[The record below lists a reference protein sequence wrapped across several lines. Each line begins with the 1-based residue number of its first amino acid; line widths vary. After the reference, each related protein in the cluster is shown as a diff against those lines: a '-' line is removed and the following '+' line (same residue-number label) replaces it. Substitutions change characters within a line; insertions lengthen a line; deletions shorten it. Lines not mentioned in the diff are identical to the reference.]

1 VRSSDVDG
9 STDGLAPGEGQP
21 ALERPRPA
29 VRADEAELAAIY
41 EARRGEVFG
50 FLLRMT
56 HDADEADDLVQET
69 FIKLVREA
77 RAGRMPDDVRPWLYR
92 VAANAAISRKRR
104 FATFGR
110 LVPRLL
116 DRGEPERPE
125 GEVVRHERDAEV
137 RAVLDRLHPEARAAL
152 LMAAQGFSGH
162 EIAEALRKSDGATRT
177 LMCRARVELR
187 RMLAATEAGS

>member
-1 VRSSDVDG
+1 VDSSV
-9 STDGLAPGEGQP
+9 DGLAPDEGQP

-104 FATFGR
+104 FSTFGR
-110 LVPRLL
+110 LVPRLV

-137 RAVLDRLHPEARAAL
+137 RAALDRLHPEARAAL

-187 RMLAATEAGS
+187 RMLAAQEVAS